1 MKKNSQLLICS
12 FLSMSLLGC
21 SVKPTSEPTVEP
33 TAEPTVEPT
42 AEPTVEPTP
51 EPTVEPTLEPT
62 VEPTPEPTVEPTPEP
77 TVEPTPEPTVEP
89 TPEPTVEPTPEPSI
103 DVNVNFDFASF
114 GYNVPQVEEKAEL
127 PAYNPTTFDV
137 SSYNVVSSK
146 ELGDGVTLVE
156 TSFNLNNGAKVNP
169 FCVVV
174 DLSKAN
180 VVAGSYN
187 NTTSVTDFTTLS
199 VPIKQAI
206 AWKQANPGK
215 KFYAVTNADF
225 FGSTTVHA
233 FVKDGKILKSAH
245 NYDLN
250 DVPASKPMLFGVSSA
265 GARIAPMTNFEDY
278 NKNLASSLTDKS
290 IFTYNESGQTGAYSY
305 TTETGLVSSGIS
317 VLATKNR
324 TRQVKAG
331 AEVYKY
337 IKIQEDKWSKGNI
350 RGAIVEKIEGATSLR
365 ITDDTYGYVVIG
377 KDSISDIKLSVGDY
391 FAISENTVISEDGL
405 WNHYDTIIGARHSL
419 VENGKLAATLSSE
432 VSNGASGRV
441 PRTAVGVMADGKVV
455 IVSVEDLHY
464 GKKADVCT
472 GMTITQLADFMRYF
486 GCYDAANFDG
496 GGSSQLVVNDNGSY
510 VVKTKSSD
518 TASAAAESTRKVLN
532 TIIVT
537 SK

>member
-1 MKKNSQLLICS
+1 MKKNNQLLICS
-12 FLSMSLLGC
+12 FLSMTLVGC
-21 SVKPTSEPTVEP
+21 DVVPSENPTNISSEDPTTEEISSEVVPTQEPTSEEVSTQEP
-33 TAEPTVEPT
+33 TSEVVSTQEPTSEVTSTEQPTTEEPVYVYD
-42 AEPTVEPTP
+42 E
-51 EPTVEPTLEPT
+51 
-62 VEPTPEPTVEPTPEP
+62 
-77 TVEPTPEPTVEP
+77 
-89 TPEPTVEPTPEPSI
+89 
-103 DVNVNFDFASF
+103 NFDFEGL
-114 GYNVPQVEEKAEL
+114 GYNVPKVEQKEEL
-127 PAYNPTTFDV
+127 QPYNPTTFDV
-137 SSYNVVSSK
+137 SSYQIKESKQLGEGVELVVAN
-146 ELGDGVTLVE
+146 
-156 TSFNLNNGAKVNP
+156 FNLNNGANVTP
-169 FCVVV
+169 YCVVV
-174 DLSKAN
+174 DLNKAN

-225 FGSTTVHA
+225 FGSTTVNA

-250 DVPASKPMLFGVSSA
+250 DVPVSKPMLFGVSSA
-265 GARIAPMTNFEDY
+265 GAQIAPITQFEDY
-278 NKNLASSLTDKS
+278 NKNLASGLTDKALF
-290 IFTYNESGQTGAYSY
+290 IYGEEGKKGQHSYS
-305 TTETGLVSSGIS
+305 TETGLVSSGIS

-324 TRQVKAG
+324 TRQLKEG

-337 IKIQEDKWSKGNI
+337 MKIQQNKWSGNNI
-350 RGAIVEKIEGATSLR
+350 RGAIVEKVEGVTSLR
-365 ITDDTYGYVVIG
+365 IKDDTYGYLVVG
-377 KDSISDIKLSVGDY
+377 KDSISDINLSVGDY
-391 FAISENTVISEDGL
+391 FAIKENTVISEDGL

-419 VENGKLAATLSSE
+419 VENGALAPTLSLE
-432 VSNGASGRV
+432 LSNGASGRV
-441 PRTAVGVMADGKVV
+441 PRTAVGVMSDGKVV

-496 GGSSQLVVNDNGSY
+496 GGSSQLVINDNGSY
-510 VVKTKSSD
+510 IVKTKSSD

>member
-21 SVKPTSEPTVEP
+21 SVKPTPEPTSEPTEEPTVEP
-33 TAEPTVEPT
+33 TKEPTVEPT
-42 AEPTVEPTP
+42 VVPSEPEPTIEPTP
-51 EPTVEPTLEPT
+51 VPSE
-62 VEPTPEPTVEPTPEP
+62 PEPTVEPTPDVPTPGITEVPIDPTEEP
-77 TVEPTPEPTVEP
+77 TVEP
-89 TPEPTVEPTPEPSI
+89 SI
-103 DVNVNFDFASF
+103 DVDVDVNFDFASF
-114 GYNVPQVEEKAEL
+114 GYNVPQVEEKSEL

-156 TSFNLNNGAKVNP
+156 TSLNLNNGAKVNP

-180 VVAGSYN
+180 IVAGSYN

-199 VPIKQAI
+199 VPIKQAV

-225 FGSTTVHA
+225 FGSTTVNA

-278 NKNLASSLTDKS
+278 NKNLASSLTDKAL
-290 IFTYNESGQTGAYSY
+290 FTYNESGKTGAYEY
-305 TTETGLVSSGIS
+305 TTETGLVSNGIS

-419 VENGKLAATLSSE
+419 VENGKLAPSLSSE
-432 VSNGASGRV
+432 SSNGATGRV

-510 VVKTKSSD
+510 IVKTKSSD
-518 TASAAAESTRKVLN
+518 TASAAAESTRKVMN

>member
-1 MKKNSQLLICS
+1 MKKNNQLLICS
-12 FLSMSLLGC
+12 FLSMTLVGC
-21 SVKPTSEPTVEP
+21 DVVPSENPTNISSEDPTTEEISSEVVSTQEPTSEVTSTEQPTTEEP
-33 TAEPTVEPT
+33 VYVYDE
-42 AEPTVEPTP
+42 
-51 EPTVEPTLEPT
+51 
-62 VEPTPEPTVEPTPEP
+62 
-77 TVEPTPEPTVEP
+77 
-89 TPEPTVEPTPEPSI
+89 
-103 DVNVNFDFASF
+103 NFDFEGL
-114 GYNVPQVEEKAEL
+114 GYNVPKVEQKEEL
-127 PAYNPTTFDV
+127 QPYNPTTFDV
-137 SSYNVVSSK
+137 SSYQIKESKQLGEGVELVVAN
-146 ELGDGVTLVE
+146 
-156 TSFNLNNGAKVNP
+156 FNLNNGANVTP
-169 FCVVV
+169 YCVVV
-174 DLSKAN
+174 DLNKAN

-225 FGSTTVHA
+225 LGSTTVNA

-250 DVPASKPMLFGVSSA
+250 DVPVSKPMLFGVSSA
-265 GARIAPMTNFEDY
+265 GAQIAPITQFEDY
-278 NKNLASSLTDKS
+278 NKNLASGLTDKALF
-290 IFTYNESGQTGAYSY
+290 IYGEEGKKGQHSYS
-305 TTETGLVSSGIS
+305 TETGLVSSGLS
-317 VLATKNR
+317 VLATKNW
-324 TRQVKAG
+324 TRQLKEG

-337 IKIQEDKWSKGNI
+337 MKIQQNKWSGNNI
-350 RGAIVEKIEGATSLR
+350 RGAIVEKVEGVTSLR
-365 ITDDTYGYVVIG
+365 IKDDTYGYLVVG
-377 KDSISDIKLSVGDY
+377 KDSISDINLSVGDY
-391 FAISENTVISEDGL
+391 FAIKENTVISEDGL

-419 VENGKLAATLSSE
+419 VENGALAPTLSLE
-432 VSNGASGRV
+432 LSNGASGRV
-441 PRTAVGVMADGKVV
+441 PRTAVGVMSDGKVV

-496 GGSSQLVVNDNGSY
+496 GGYSQLVINDNGSY
-510 VVKTKSSD
+510 IVKTKSSD